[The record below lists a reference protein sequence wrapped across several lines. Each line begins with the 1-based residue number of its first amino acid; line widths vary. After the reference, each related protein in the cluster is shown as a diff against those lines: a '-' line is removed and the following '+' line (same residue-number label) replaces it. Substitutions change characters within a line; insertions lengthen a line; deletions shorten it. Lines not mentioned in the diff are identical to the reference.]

1 MSRSLSDRVLALAG
15 VVQASSMVN
24 AVATGMQ
31 QPDELPLH
39 ATLCSIIKTETR
51 DVPEVFGGLRGLGL
65 GLQRL
70 AELLGA
76 HDQPSDLVVL
86 RYTLSLMQLQAKV
99 MRRRVPR
106 QVLEAGI
113 HRARGQFQHFGPMHP
128 NVLASLAD
136 TYARSAGTIQP
147 RIMVTGDAVQ
157 LQNQRIINLVRSL
170 LLGGLRA
177 AVLWRQC
184 GGSRWLLLFMRARLH
199 QEATRLL
206 GESGRYA

>member
-15 VVQASSMVN
+15 VVQASSLVN
-24 AVATGMQ
+24 DIATDVQ
-31 QPDELPLH
+31 QPDELTLH
-39 ATLCSIIKTETR
+39 ATLGSIIKTETR
-51 DVPEVFGGLRGLGL
+51 DVPEVFGGLRGLRC

-70 AELLGA
+70 AALLGT
-76 HDQPSDLVVL
+76 HDQQSDLVVL

-99 MRRRVPR
+99 MRRRALR
-106 QVLEAGI
+106 QVLEEGI
-113 HRARGQFQHFGPMHP
+113 HRAHNQFQHFGPLHP

-147 RIMVTGDAVQ
+147 RIMVTGDAAQ
-157 LQNQRIINLVRSL
+157 LQNPRVINLVRSL

-184 GGSRWLLLFMRARLH
+184 GGSRWMLLFTRAHLH
-199 QEATRLL
+199 KEATRLL
-206 GESGRYA
+206 GECGRHA